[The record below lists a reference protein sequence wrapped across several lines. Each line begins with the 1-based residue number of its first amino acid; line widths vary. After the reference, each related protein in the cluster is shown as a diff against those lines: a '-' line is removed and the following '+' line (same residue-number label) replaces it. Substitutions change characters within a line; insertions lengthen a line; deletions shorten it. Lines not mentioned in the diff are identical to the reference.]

1 VNAGKEFK
9 MKLLKGILSLN
20 LIALLT
26 AIVFFAG
33 CQQQESDVSKNQV
46 DENIKMYAKVW
57 DEILNKG
64 NIDMID
70 THFTSNYVNK
80 TVTSTVNGQAEAKEY
95 FGAFLTGFSNINF
108 VVDEI
113 FGADDRVVK
122 RWTFNAT
129 HSGEFAGIP
138 ATGNKIIL
146 KGVSVSRIVDGK
158 ISEELDY
165 MDDLGFLQQLGVIP
179 PMDQ

>member
-1 VNAGKEFK
+1 MKSIIKNILFVN
-9 MKLLKGILSLN
+9 LL
-20 LIALLT
+20 ALML

-33 CQQQESDVSKNQV
+33 CQQKQDDSKDQV
-46 DENIKMYAKVW
+46 EANIKMYTNVW

-70 THFTSNYVNK
+70 THFASNYVNK
-80 TVTSTVNGQAEAKEY
+80 TVNSTVSGQAEAKEF
-95 FGAFLTGFSNINF
+95 FGAFLTGFSDINF

-113 FGADDRVVK
+113 FGVDDRVVK
-122 RWTFNAT
+122 IWTFNAT

-138 ATGNKIIL
+138 ATGNNISL

-158 ISEELDY
+158 ISEELDF
-165 MDDLGFLQQLGVIP
+165 MDDLGFMEQLGFTLSP
-179 PMDQ
+179 SSE

>member
-1 VNAGKEFK
+1 
-9 MKLLKGILSLN
+9 MKLLLKNFLPVKLFV
-20 LIALLT
+20 LIIAV
-26 AIVFFAG
+26 AFAMG
-33 CQQQESDVSKNQV
+33 CQQQSDDSKKQV
-46 DENIKMYAKVW
+46 EDNIKMYTYVW

-70 THFTSNYVNK
+70 THFAKNYVNK
-80 TVTSTVNGQAEAKEY
+80 TVKSTVNGQAEAKEF
-95 FGAFLTGFSNINF
+95 FGAFLTGFSDINF
-108 VVDEI
+108 VVDEL
-113 FGADDRVVK
+113 FGVNDRVVK

-138 ATGNKIIL
+138 ATGNKITL

>member
-1 VNAGKEFK
+1 VKSLIK
-9 MKLLKGILSLN
+9 ILSA
-20 LIALLT
+20 LIIT
-26 AIVFFAG
+26 SVFTTG
-33 CQQQESDVSKNQV
+33 CQQQADDTQKQV
-46 DENIKMYAKVW
+46 DDNIKMYTKVW

-70 THFTSNYVNK
+70 THFAEDYVNK
-80 TVTSTVNGQAEAKEY
+80 TVTSTVKGQAEAKEF
-95 FGAFLTGFSNINF
+95 FGAFLTGFSDINF

-113 FGADDRVVK
+113 FGVDDRVVK
-122 RWTFNAT
+122 RWTFNGT

-138 ATGNKIIL
+138 ATGNKITL

-165 MDDLGFLQQLGVIP
+165 MDDLGFLQQLGAIP
-179 PMDQ
+179 PLGE

>member
-1 VNAGKEFK
+1 MKELINTILKAG
-9 MKLLKGILSLN
+9 SLF
-20 LIALLT
+20 LII
-26 AIVFFAG
+26 AIIFATG
-33 CQQQESDVSKNQV
+33 CQQQSDDSKKQV
-46 DENIKMYAKVW
+46 EDNIKMYTNVW

-64 NIDMID
+64 NIDMFD
-70 THFTSNYVNK
+70 THFASNYVNK
-80 TVTSTVNGQAEAKEY
+80 TVTSTVNGQAEGKEY
-95 FGAFLTGFSNINF
+95 FGAFLTGFSDINF

-113 FGADDRVVK
+113 FGVDDRVVK

-138 ATGNKIIL
+138 ATGNKITL

-179 PMDQ
+179 PM

>member
-1 VNAGKEFK
+1 
-9 MKLLKGILSLN
+9 MKKTLFINLSVLL
-20 LIALLT
+20 LLF
-26 AIVFFAG
+26 AIIAG
-33 CQQQESDVSKNQV
+33 CQQADDSKRQV
-46 DENIKMYAKVW
+46 EENIEMYTNVW

-70 THFTSNYVNK
+70 THFADDYVNK
-80 TVTSTVNGQAEAKEY
+80 TVTSTVNGKAEAKEY
-95 FGAFLTGFSNINF
+95 FGAFITGFSDINF

-113 FGADDRVVK
+113 FGVDNRVIK

-138 ATGNKIIL
+138 ATGNKITL

-165 MDDLGFLQQLGVIP
+165 MDDLGFMQQLGVIP
-179 PMDQ
+179 TMDE